1 MAEKSKVK
9 KLKTKIM
16 IKKSKKKGKK
26 THVVMPTCDVV
37 IQKYTEDNNATRD
50 IQNREYQHLLR
61 CMSNRNRDHLQ
72 QDENVEQYLYPIKDD
87 KKFNSK
93 IAKKKEFFDTRYE
106 EKTPEDYEHIIEISQ
121 QLCDNTEFE
130 LEPHQMFVRNFLSF
144 ETPYNSLLLYHGL
157 GTGKTCSAISVSEEM
172 RTYNKQIGNP
182 KRIIIVASP
191 AVQENFK
198 IQLFDE
204 RKLKNVNGLWSIKA
218 CIGNKFIKEINPMNM
233 KGLKRSRIIRQIKKL
248 IHQSYLFQG
257 YIEFSHYITRIM
269 NKNITSSDTPDI
281 KERKKR
287 RSLQKEFNNRMIV
300 IDEVHNLRINEEG
313 KIKQSSENLID
324 LVSYTNH
331 MKLMILSAT
340 PMFNSYTEIIWLLNL
355 LNLNDKRYPI
365 SEKEVF
371 DKNGDFCVDNGGHQI
386 GKDLLIQKLTGY
398 ISYVRGENP
407 FTFPNSIWP
416 SIALNPNSLI
426 TKLHDGIWKYPSRQL
441 NGGTTVPHLTLFDL
455 VITNIGDY
463 QSVGYN
469 FIIQTLQNKYPNLK
483 DPKKGI
489 SYTFLEAP
497 LQALNMIYPHTGL
510 KEDEIDE
517 DISTYLYGR
526 RGLARTMN
534 YDPRTKRNFRYKD
547 KTLQNFGK
555 IFSTDKIGQYSGK
568 IKYIM
573 DTIKRSRGIVFI
585 YSQYIDGG
593 AVPIALALEEMGFG
607 RYQGKNLFE
616 TPPSHP
622 IDALTLTAP
631 ADGKLKYPA
640 QYIMITGDK
649 NLTGNVKA
657 ELKAATG
664 ENNTNG
670 EIVKV
675 IIISRAGSEGL
686 DFKNIRQMHILDP
699 WYNYNRQKQIVGRAV
714 RNFSHCAL
722 PYIERNVEI
731 YMYGTELK
739 EPDVEAVDLYI
750 YRLAEKK
757 AKQIA
762 VVTRVIKENAV
773 DCLLNSA
780 ALDFSQKKINKVVK
794 QKLSNGGEIDFKL
807 GDKENSEMCDFMK
820 CEYSCS
826 PVANISESIDI
837 QTYNENFI
845 NMNLDKILQRIRIL
859 FGEKYIYKK
868 TELIKNIQ
876 HIKHY
881 PLEQIYSALNFL
893 VNEKNE
899 YITDLLGRLGNLVN
913 IGEYYMFQP
922 VEIDNKHISRYER
935 AHPIDFKRK
944 SVSFN
949 LPDQISNFNFIA
961 PYSKK
966 SLESYD
972 IDTQPL
978 LNTIESQLISLKIP
992 TIMSSEN
999 KNNWVMHCAWA
1010 IQNLI
1015 KYNKMK
1021 FEQLLNYAMN
1031 HVLDLLT
1038 FNEKFILLN
1047 YITQK
1052 KTDFTELDKYIDNY
1066 FKQTKISGGRYD
1078 GIVIAQFNKPASHE
1092 QYTILTNKDGRWI
1105 NDRRAI
1111 TGGLAQAMFD
1121 KFQIKDI
1128 SIKTINKIIGFMT
1141 NFKGTQIVFKTKN
1154 IEQSER
1160 GRSNKGQRCDRG
1172 EGKNSII
1179 RKINAFLGEK
1189 GEKEKYEMGQQHKSS
1204 LCSIYGHKNIK
1215 QEYIGKEGKIETKI
1229 NTLQLCVE
1237 NELILRHHNHTRK
1250 DNKRWFFSSVD
1261 TIINNIEKLKI

>member
-1 MAEKSKVK
+1 
-9 KLKTKIM
+9 
-16 IKKSKKKGKK
+16 
-26 THVVMPTCDVV
+26 
-37 IQKYTEDNNATRD
+37 
-50 IQNREYQHLLR
+50 
-61 CMSNRNRDHLQ
+61 
-72 QDENVEQYLYPIKDD
+72 
-87 KKFNSK
+87 
-93 IAKKKEFFDTRYE
+93 
-106 EKTPEDYEHIIEISQ
+106 
-121 QLCDNTEFE
+121 
-130 LEPHQMFVRNFLSF
+130 
-144 ETPYNSLLLYHGL
+144 
-157 GTGKTCSAISVSEEM
+157 
-172 RTYNKQIGNP
+172 
-182 KRIIIVASP
+182 
-191 AVQENFK
+191 
-198 IQLFDE
+198 
-204 RKLKNVNGLWSIKA
+204 
-218 CIGNKFIKEINPMNM
+218 
-233 KGLKRSRIIRQIKKL
+233 
-248 IHQSYLFQG
+248 
-257 YIEFSHYITRIM
+257 
-269 NKNITSSDTPDI
+269 
-281 KERKKR
+281 
-287 RSLQKEFNNRMIV
+287 
-300 IDEVHNLRINEEG
+300 
-313 KIKQSSENLID
+313 
-324 LVSYTNH
+324 
-331 MKLMILSAT
+331 
-340 PMFNSYTEIIWLLNL
+340 
-355 LNLNDKRYPI
+355 
-365 SEKEVF
+365 
-371 DKNGDFCVDNGGHQI
+371 
-386 GKDLLIQKLTGY
+386 
-398 ISYVRGENP
+398 
-407 FTFPNSIWP
+407 
-416 SIALNPNSLI
+416 
-426 TKLHDGIWKYPSRQL
+426 
-441 NGGTTVPHLTLFDL
+441 
-455 VITNIGDY
+455 
-463 QSVGYN
+463 
-469 FIIQTLQNKYPNLK
+469 
-483 DPKKGI
+483 
-489 SYTFLEAP
+489 
-497 LQALNMIYPHTGL
+497 
-510 KEDEIDE
+510 
-517 DISTYLYGR
+517 
-526 RGLARTMN
+526 
-534 YDPRTKRNFRYKD
+534 
-547 KTLQNFGK
+547 
-555 IFSTDKIGQYSGK
+555 
-568 IKYIM
+568 
-573 DTIKRSRGIVFI
+573 
-585 YSQYIDGG
+585 
-593 AVPIALALEEMGFG
+593 MGFG

-616 TPPSHP
+616 TPPSQP

-868 TELIKNIQ
+868 TDLIKNIQ

-978 LNTIESQLISLKIP
+978 LNTIESKLISLKIP

-999 KNNWVMHCAWA
+999 KNNWVMHCAWV

-1015 KYNKMK
+1015 KYN
-1021 FEQLLNYAMN
+1021 E
-1031 HVLDLLT
+1031 
-1038 FNEKFILLN
+1038 
-1047 YITQK
+1047 
-1052 KTDFTELDKYIDNY
+1052 
-1066 FKQTKISGGRYD
+1066 
-1078 GIVIAQFNKPASHE
+1078 
-1092 QYTILTNKDGRWI
+1092 
-1105 NDRRAI
+1105 
-1111 TGGLAQAMFD
+1111 
-1121 KFQIKDI
+1121 
-1128 SIKTINKIIGFMT
+1128 
-1141 NFKGTQIVFKTKN
+1141 
-1154 IEQSER
+1154 
-1160 GRSNKGQRCDRG
+1160 
-1172 EGKNSII
+1172 I
-1179 RKINAFLGEK
+1179 R
-1189 GEKEKYEMGQQHKSS
+1189 
-1204 LCSIYGHKNIK
+1204 
-1215 QEYIGKEGKIETKI
+1215 
-1229 NTLQLCVE
+1229 
-1237 NELILRHHNHTRK
+1237 
-1250 DNKRWFFSSVD
+1250 
-1261 TIINNIEKLKI
+1261 TIIKLCDESCTRSSNI